1 MTTYRQAKWF
11 IIYVITQGELVDE
24 KAYQTTEM
32 FLDQRKEFLRF
43 FCISLNTKIV
53 SFNAMCDA
61 AIRIAFFFFE
71 YRRKGLCGG
80 LLSIT
85 LNVSKVRETGM
96 ISAEKY
102 PAAPYNFFFSVW
114 INLTSNFVFR
124 WPDILSFRAKKF

>member
-32 FLDQRKEFLRF
+32 FLDQRKEFLQF

-61 AIRIAFFFFE
+61 AIRIAFFF
-71 YRRKGLCGG
+71 
-80 LLSIT
+80 S
-85 LNVSKVRETGM
+85 
-96 ISAEKY
+96 SAEERD
-102 PAAPYNFFFSVW
+102 
-114 INLTSNFVFR
+114 FVE
-124 WPDILSFRAKKF
+124 AY